1 MREIYMEIKRDKYL
15 QQLIDYMWDG
25 QIKVITGIRR
35 CGKSF
40 LLNTLFRKYL
50 LEQGVSQDNIL
61 SVELDLTKDI
71 KYRNPLVL
79 AEYVRTEPLPP
90 KGGRFNQRLK
100 PPKVG

>member
-1 MREIYMEIKRDKYL
+1 MEIKRDKYL

-50 LEQGVSQDNIL
+50 LEQGVPQDNIL
-61 SVELDLTKDI
+61 SIALDLTKDI

-79 AEYVRTEPLPP
+79 AEYVRT
-90 KGGRFNQRLK
+90 
-100 PPKVG
+100 